1 MKQARPRRRVAL
13 LLTAAVILLLPA
25 LAWAAPSEFDK
36 AREQGWIWA
45 FLVAFGT
52 GVVTSLTPCV
62 YPMIPIVVGIFGA
75 KEASRLRGFFLATM
89 YVLGMGVMFAG
100 LGILAALTGRAM
112 GSILAN
118 PYVVIPM
125 VVLYVALAASMFGAF
140 ELSLPATLQAKLSGV
155 GGKGTWGA
163 FAMGLVGGLTAA
175 PCTGP
180 FLAGM
185 LAYVATTRSVLLGGT
200 LLFVYACGIG
210 VLFWVIATF
219 SMSMPKSGM
228 WMELVKVVGGIGL
241 LVVGV
246 YFLRPIWPAIARL
259 TSPSNAFLAGSFVV
273 AMIGV
278 GLLVGYI
285 MAGYGRTGNLFKAG
299 AIVFG
304 VAGSVGILN
313 WSQTPK
319 KPLPWR
325 YDETA
330 ACSEAKTTGRNVLV
344 DFGAEWCKPCKK
356 IETDVFSDPTVY
368 AELTE
373 RYVPLKIDVTDDGS
387 EVVRAAKERWQQND
401 VLPTVI
407 LAGPDCK
414 ERRRFQAIMSAD
426 EFLAGVRA
434 IR

>member
-1 MKQARPRRRVAL
+1 MKRLLPTRRVAL
-13 LLTAAVILLLPA
+13 LFAAMIVLVPMV
-25 LAWAAPSEFDK
+25 AWAAPSEFDK
-36 AREQGWIWA
+36 AREQGWVWA

-89 YVLGMGVMFAG
+89 YVCGMGVMFAG

-118 PYVVIPM
+118 PYVVVPM

-140 ELSLPATLQAKLSGV
+140 ELNLPASLQAKLSGV
-155 GGKGTWGA
+155 GGKGTGGA

-200 LLFVYACGIG
+200 LLFVYAMGIG

-246 YFLRPIWPAIARL
+246 YFLRPIWPTLARL
-259 TSPSNAFLAGSFVV
+259 TSPRMAFLVGSASVTLAGL
-273 AMIGV
+273 A
-278 GLLVGYI
+278 LLVGYI
-285 MAGYGRTGNLFKAG
+285 MAGYTRAGKMFKAG

-304 VAGSVGILN
+304 VIGSAGILN
-313 WSQTPK
+313 WTQTPK

-325 YDETA
+325 YDEVA
-330 ACSEAKTTGRNVLV
+330 ACTEAKASGRNVLV

-356 IETDVFSDPTVY
+356 IETEVFSDPTVY
-368 AELTE
+368 AELSE
-373 RYVPLKIDVTDDGS
+373 RYIPLKIDVTDDSS
-387 EVVRAAKERWQQND
+387 EAVRAAKQRWQQNE

-414 ERRRFQAIMSAD
+414 ERRRFQAIMSPD
-426 EFLAGVRA
+426 EFLAGARA